1 MTELSGSN
9 EHIHQVGWCSLSG
22 FDRRN
27 GIDES
32 IRERVHTEFGDEVRA
47 ELPRRA
53 VINEAF
59 QLGDRLGDYAD
70 ATAKNLARI
79 FRDFLERDLLGRN
92 PSD

>member
-1 MTELSGSN
+1 M
-9 EHIHQVGWCSLSG
+9 VLSG

-27 GIDES
+27 GIDQS
-32 IRERVHTEFGDEVRA
+32 IRERVQTEFGDEVRA

-59 QLGDRLGDYAD
+59 QLGNRLGDYSDPIAM
-70 ATAKNLARI
+70 NLAKI

-92 PSD
+92 PRNR